1 MPLDKDAART
11 ARLRENKRRHRERQR
26 LYTLDL
32 EQKLRQLQQKGVEA
46 TVEVQIAARRVAE
59 ENRHLRSLLNQLG
72 ASNEAISGWLK
83 QRMEKPMSPN
93 ASGQQQLN
101 SGVVEASEIRTEEK
115 PYPQWEGHGSGKRK
129 SGNNNPENNE
139 GNENRCQCQ
148 PLMATEMVS
157 PDDIP
162 QGESYDSGKDKSPA
176 ASKTVSA
183 PSNNCS
189 LINPTQEKE
198 RPKCS
203 PSRQDQ
209 VKHTHERPPQQRTS
223 TPCKLLSH
231 LTTDS
236 AGDVSQS
243 ISLSKVE
250 PDPGN
255 TADGVPC
262 SVAYSLLRQHATS
275 EEKIDALA
283 RVLEEGCVPD
293 RDGGCRVRH
302 KMVAQALVDVC
313 L

>member
-1 MPLDKDAART
+1 MPLDKDTART
-11 ARLRENKRRHRERQR
+11 ARLRENKRRYRERQR

-59 ENRHLRSLLNQLG
+59 ENQHLRTLLNQLG

-83 QRMEKPMSPN
+83 QRTENPMSPN
-93 ASGQQQLN
+93 ASGHQQQLN
-101 SGVVEASEIRTEEK
+101 SGVLVASEVRTEEK
-115 PYPQWEGHGSGKRK
+115 PYPQWEGHGSGKRE
-129 SGNNNPENNE
+129 SGTNNSNNE
-139 GNENRCQCQ
+139 ENENRRQCQ

-162 QGESYDSGKDKSPA
+162 EGESYASGKDKSPA

-183 PSNNCS
+183 SSNNCS
-189 LINPTQEKE
+189 LINPTREKE
-198 RPKCS
+198 RLKCS
-203 PSRQDQ
+203 PSRQAQ
-209 VKHTHERPPQQRTS
+209 VKHTRERPPQQRS
-223 TPCKLLSH
+223 SAPCKLLSH

-236 AGDVSQS
+236 AGDVSQI
-243 ISLSKVE
+243 ISLSKDE

-255 TADGVPC
+255 TQDGVPC

-293 RDGGCRVRH
+293 RDGGCRVKH

>member
-1 MPLDKDAART
+1 MPLDKDTART
-11 ARLRENKRRHRERQR
+11 ARLRENKRRYRERQR

-59 ENRHLRSLLNQLG
+59 ENQHLRTLLNQLG

-83 QRMEKPMSPN
+83 QRTENPMSPN
-93 ASGQQQLN
+93 ASGHQQQLN
-101 SGVVEASEIRTEEK
+101 SGVLVASEVRTEEK
-115 PYPQWEGHGSGKRK
+115 PYPQWEGHGSGKRE
-129 SGNNNPENNE
+129 SGTNNSNNE
-139 GNENRCQCQ
+139 GNENRRQCQ

-162 QGESYDSGKDKSPA
+162 EGESYASGKDKSPA

-183 PSNNCS
+183 SSNNCS
-189 LINPTQEKE
+189 LINPTREKE
-198 RPKCS
+198 RLKCS
-203 PSRQDQ
+203 PSRQAQ
-209 VKHTHERPPQQRTS
+209 VKHTRERPPQQRS
-223 TPCKLLSH
+223 
-231 LTTDS
+231 S
-236 AGDVSQS
+236 APY
-243 ISLSKVE
+243 E

-255 TADGVPC
+255 TQDGVPC

-293 RDGGCRVRH
+293 RDGGCRVKH